1 MEEFAIVL
9 PNGDVV
15 LNKVNIGSQIRYL
28 PYDRMDFNEIGRLSR
43 FFLEESNTP
52 FIALYTLNNSGQPF
66 SCFFNEIE
74 FNNLKGKNKTI
85 STLEY
90 PQHIFKGNFVYA
102 EDGAAIKVNKKYIK
116 NQESQDVNNHQLC
129 TATYTLIYD
138 HNEHS
143 VFKDFPDR
151 PIPFPANFDYEGNSN
166 CLSPNDTLFK
176 FYKIHASRKDALGQ
190 DINKNVLLDIAVLL
204 ERYRKTD
211 GDFYKFLDEN
221 NLINTWNEQNIS
233 WADQSAISE
242 FYEYSNQDFIN
253 YRNWL
258 EKYYLNFK
266 YYREKINALE
276 DPDDKFFIAVSFFS
290 EKVLMH
296 LQIEEKLKILRVFC
310 KKAITD
316 WWSTAFQ
323 GGSREHI
330 VLKVVKSIKLE
341 QYNDFLDGLTKT
353 TVDHISLYQKLYE
366 KINGDN
372 KKIFANTILKYWKD
386 SKYSPYSPDGI
397 YIESR
402 MAQYTYNENTLFTL
416 SYRSNEFLGIFKNNF
431 DFKFSEDTS
440 NIIAYTNKA
449 PKIDADGNYIIHT
462 KLDEF
467 FGSYSVFQPVSLLD
481 TNFDTT
487 VKMPVLGSGNSQQLN
502 SLIPIFYLKY
512 IDDTNDWESFK
523 NEVGVFLDV
532 ALTFSGIGNL
542 AKLRHLRNMTRLAQV
557 ATFLAAANVSLDVV
571 SLMFKFATDNCD
583 NQQNEFCK
591 KYQKY
596 LFCLQMITGATDFF
610 ASYALRKSAKEL
622 VDSNIY
628 PANFSNNYKL
638 IIAKHAENAVEDLS
652 GFLIKTRNKIRNRI
666 SLDDEFLNT
675 HFTDTQ
681 IDELIQHGLYQK
693 MNEREIEDF
702 IFIACREKKLIH
714 YNDLQQQMFA
724 WKNIVEPR
732 GYPFSFSNIQEFNF
746 FKNKLKSIVNDWG
759 LPVADIRVQGSSLR
773 RANAKDVD
781 IAIIIDESQLQQLKN
796 MLFDRA
802 KTLEFKGRSVEFN
815 NYKLKLNK
823 QINEGIIKNRQFG
836 ILEEKGKTFMQKC
849 YSQDIVPFGGLN
861 VSIII
866 NGKSFD
872 VSPYIKF

>member
-1 MEEFAIVL
+1 MEEFAVVL
-9 PNGDVV
+9 PSGEVV
-15 LNKVNIGSQIRYL
+15 LNKINVKGEILYL
-28 PYDRMDFNEIGRLSR
+28 PYYRMGFNEIGRLNR
-43 FFLEESNTP
+43 FFIENSDTP
-52 FIALYTLNNSGQPF
+52 FIALYSLNIPGQPF

-74 FNNLKGKNKTI
+74 FDSLRGRNKTVTT
-85 STLEY
+85 SQY
-90 PQHIFKGNFVYA
+90 PQHIFKYDFIYA
-102 EDGAAIKVNKKYIK
+102 KNGDPIKVQKKYIK
-116 NQESQDVNNHQLC
+116 NEDTPSVSDDELC
-129 TATYTLIYD
+129 TATYNLEY
-138 HNEHS
+138 NSSEHK
-143 VFKDFPDR
+143 VFKDFPNE
-151 PIPFPANFDYEGNSN
+151 PIPFPANFDYQNGSN
-166 CLSPNDTLFK
+166 CLSPTDSLFA
-176 FYKIHASRKDALGQ
+176 FYKIHAGRTDALGQ
-190 DINKNVLLDIAVLL
+190 NINKHVLLDIAILL
-204 ERYRKTD
+204 EKYRKTD
-211 GDFYKFLDEN
+211 DDFYQFLDEN
-221 NLINTWNEQNIS
+221 NLINTWNDQNIS
-233 WADQSAISE
+233 WADQSVISE

-258 EKYYLNFK
+258 EKYYLSFK
-266 YYREKINALE
+266 YYRGKINALE

-290 EKVLMH
+290 EKALTH
-296 LQIEEKLKILRVFC
+296 LQTEEKLKILRVFC

-330 VLKVVKSIKLE
+330 VLKIVKSIKLE
-341 QYNDFLDGLTKT
+341 QYNDFLDGLNKT
-353 TVDHISLYQKLYE
+353 TVDHTSLYQKLYE
-366 KINGDN
+366 KIDGDN

-386 SKYSPYSPDGI
+386 SKYSPYSPDGT

-402 MAQYTYNENTLFTL
+402 MSQYNYNKNTPFTL
-416 SYRSNEFLGIFKNNF
+416 SYRSNEFLGIYKNNF
-431 DFKFSEDTS
+431 DFKFSKDTS

-449 PKIDADGNYIIHT
+449 PKTDADGNYIIYT
-462 KLDEF
+462 KLDDF

-487 VKMPVLGSGNSQQLN
+487 VKMPVLGSGNSLELN

-512 IDDTNDWESFK
+512 IDDTNDWESFES
-523 NEVGVFLDV
+523 EVGLFIDV

-557 ATFLAAANVSLDVV
+557 ATFLAAANVSLDMI
-571 SLMFKFATDNCD
+571 SLMFKFATDNC
-583 NQQNEFCK
+583 QTETEFCK

-628 PANFSNNYKL
+628 PTNFSNDYKL

-652 GFLIKTRNKIRNRI
+652 AFLIKTRRKIRKRI

-681 IDELIQHGLYQK
+681 VDELIQHGLYQK
-693 MNEREIEDF
+693 MNAREIEDF
-702 IFIACREKKLIH
+702 IFIACREQKLIH

-724 WKNIVEPR
+724 WKNIIEPR
-732 GYPFSFSNIQEFNF
+732 GYPFSFSTIQEFNI
-746 FKNKLKSIVNDWG
+746 FKNKLKSIVNEWR

-781 IAIIIDESQLQQLKN
+781 IAIIIDESQIQQLKN

-802 KTLEFKGRSVEFN
+802 KKLEYKGKVAEFEK
-815 NYKLKLNK
+815 YQLKLNR
-823 QINEGIIKNRQFG
+823 QINEGIIKNRQFS
-836 ILEEKGKTFMQKC
+836 ILEERGKTFMQKC
-849 YSQDIVPFGGLN
+849 YSEDIVPFGGLN